1 MLKLS
6 YLNRN
11 LPIMKKYI
19 GVALLL
25 ILAVTVHAQDYIK
38 GHVKEK
44 GSGKRLSDV
53 FIKDNNNKQITVTDE
68 KGNYTIRAAS
78 GHILVFSAPGYIS
91 DTLYLINT
99 QPKFVE
105 LQPAPMAL
113 GEVNVRSTRATFDP
127 RAEYPEIYEKSKI
140 YPLSLSSIFSQ
151 ESRNARKLK
160 KYFEHEEQER
170 IVDEKYS
177 RLYVGGIV
185 PLKGKDLDDFMGF
198 SRPSYE
204 FVQNN
209 SGGDLT
215 LYVNDQYKKFIAL
228 TPQQREALRLKPQ

>member
-1 MLKLS
+1 
-6 YLNRN
+6 
-11 LPIMKKYI
+11 MKKYI
-19 GVALLL
+19 GVTLLL
-25 ILAVTVHAQDYIK
+25 LAAVTVNAQDYIK

-44 GSGKRLSDV
+44 GSGRRLSDV

-78 GHILVFSAPGYIS
+78 GHTLVFSSPGYIP
-91 DTLYLINT
+91 DTLYLINN

-105 LQPAPMAL
+105 LQSEPMTI
-113 GEVNVRSTRATFDP
+113 GEVSVRSSRINFDP
-127 RAEYPEIYEKSKI
+127 RAEYPEIYRKSKI

-160 KYFEHEEQER
+160 KYFEHEEQEQY
-170 IVDEKYS
+170 VDNTYTKLLVS
-177 RLYVGGIV
+177 SIV
-185 PLKGKDLDDFMGF
+185 PLKGRDLDDFMGM

-204 FVQNN
+204 FLKQN
-209 SGGDLT
+209 SGGELT

-228 TPQQREALRLKPQ
+228 SPQQRASFGLSTQ